1 MENLNTIICGDNLQ
15 ILKKMSK
22 EIAGKVDLVYLDPP
36 YATESNFL
44 YSNKKTDSFN
54 ELIEMLRPRIKL
66 FRTLLA
72 ENGSLYYHCDWRNAA
87 YIQVM
92 LDEIFGSDNLITK
105 IIWQRSPLASSL
117 QRFIPNTY
125 DVIFFYGKSKNV
137 KYFPQYTP
145 YTESEIATR
154 YKYIEE
160 ETGKHYR
167 LINITTSNSESS
179 RYTYE
184 FLGVTRNWRF
194 SKEKMEEEY
203 KQGRIV
209 QSKPGAVPMRK
220 QYMNEGKLIGDVW
233 TDINKMSTDMRE
245 RTGYSA
251 QRPLPLM
258 QRILAMS
265 TKKGDLVL
273 DPFCGSGTTLVAAE
287 ILGRNWIGID
297 ISPTA
302 CEIATERIARQRENK
317 NTTDILQFQDKHT
330 FKKIKELPAYEFES
344 WAISTL
350 KNLDTD
356 SAKSKGL
363 ELLIGKDVYSITS
376 GFQPDRGSDF
386 TIDSIP
392 VMVKHKGK
400 IEAKEINNFA
410 IQLTH
415 HKQKKGIFVAQ
426 SFLKSAQNEVE
437 QKQVDGLEIVLL
449 SAKELLRK

>member
-22 EIAGKVDLVYLDPP
+22 EMAGKVNLVYLDPP
-36 YATESNFL
+36 YATESSFV
-44 YSNKKTDSFN
+44 YSNNKTDSFG
-54 ELIEMLRPRIKL
+54 EFIEMLRPRIKL
-66 FRTLLA
+66 FHTLLTD
-72 ENGSLYYHCDWRNAA
+72 NGSLYYHCDWRKAA

-92 LDEIFGSDNLITK
+92 LDEIFGSDNLIAK
-105 IIWQRSPLASSL
+105 IVWQRSPVASSL

-125 DVIFFYGKSKNV
+125 DVIFFYGKSKHV
-137 KYFPQYTP
+137 KYFPQYMP

-167 LINITTSNSESS
+167 LVNITTSNSESS

-209 QSKPGAVPMRK
+209 QSKPSAVPMRK

-251 QRPLPLM
+251 QRPLLLL

-265 TKKGDLVL
+265 TEKGDVVL

-287 ILGRNWIGID
+287 MLERNWIGVD
-297 ISPTA
+297 ISPIA
-302 CEIATERIARQRENK
+302 CEIATERIAVLRENR
-317 NTTDILQFQDKHT
+317 NADDILQFQDRRA
-330 FKKIKELPAYEFES
+330 FKKIIDLPAYEFES
-344 WAISTL
+344 WVISSL
-350 KNLDTD
+350 KNLDID
-356 SAKSKGL
+356 FAKSKGL

-376 GFQPDRGSDF
+376 GFQTDRGFNFTSDA
-386 TIDSIP
+386 IP
-392 VMVKHKGK
+392 VMVKRKGK
-400 IEAKEINNFA
+400 IEAKEVEKFA
-410 IQLTH
+410 IQLAH

-426 SFLKSAQNEVE
+426 SFLKSAQYVAEA
-437 QKQVDGLEIVLL
+437 KQADGLEIVLL